1 MLAYLALCELEAA
14 RADAAETLARS
25 ALELLEEHRISDSHT
40 GSSNPRIALGA
51 ALIAQGRL
59 REAGAELERVLPR
72 SPPQRRPAAGMRMRC
87 SASQSRATDLLDVEG
102 ARGSGCGASRASTST
117 GCAAARPRSARES
130 ASAHV
135 LAVTRRL
142 AKS

>member
-1 MLAYLALCELEAA
+1 MPRTSNVLAYLALCELEAA

-59 REAGAELERVLPR
+59 REAGAECDALPR

-87 SASQSRATDLLDVEG
+87 SASQSRATICDVEG
-102 ARGSGCGASRASTST
+102 ARGLDVAQAEPDFST
-117 GCAAARPRSARES
+117 GCWPLHSRARES
-130 ASAHV
+130 ARPLTS
-135 LAVTRRL
+135 
-142 AKS
+142 SP